1 MDVFS
6 FRSAARCG
14 TLAIALVAA
23 SFVAAAAATT
33 IDGAVIENSGSTNGA
48 GWRMVIR
55 SSGQATTQ
63 VLSRHGPETGPASQS
78 TPAPFTPDPALV
90 ETFFR
95 DVRAAR
101 DSNEPPATCM
111 KSASFGSRTM
121 VLWHG
126 WSSGDLSC
134 PGNTGAMGALAQ
146 DVSALQSAGHV
157 TPLPLYRR
165 APIEIRATPATSP
178 TPHRALAAREGAAAR
193 QSHRR

>member
-1 MDVFS
+1 MNIFS
-6 FRSAARCG
+6 FRAAGRSCALG
-14 TLAIALVAA
+14 IVLGAALLA
-23 SFVAAAAATT
+23 SAAAAATV
-33 IDGAVIENSGSTNGA
+33 DGAVVENSGSTNGA

-63 VLSRHGPETGPASQS
+63 VLSRSQAAPS
-78 TPAPFTPDPALV
+78 PFTPDPALV

-101 DSNEPPATCM
+101 DSNTPPATCM

-146 DVSALQSAGHV
+146 DVAALQSAGHV
-157 TPLPLYRR
+157 TALPLYRR
-165 APIEIRATPATSP
+165 SPIEIRGTPSP
-178 TPHRALAAREGAAAR
+178 SPSSQPRSAREGAAAR
-193 QSHRR
+193 QSHRA

>member
-6 FRSAARCG
+6 FRSAARVA
-14 TLAIALVAA
+14 LAIALFAAYVAP
-23 SFVAAAAATT
+23 AAATT

-63 VLSRHGPETGPASQS
+63 VLSRRGPQSGPASQP
-78 TPAPFTPDPALV
+78 TPATFTPDPALI
-90 ETFFR
+90 EAFFR

-146 DVSALQSAGHV
+146 DVAALQNAGHV
-157 TPLPLYRR
+157 TALPLYRR
-165 APIEIRATPATSP
+165 APIEIQGAPAPSP
-178 TPHRALAAREGAAAR
+178 SSPPHSSSARERAAAR
-193 QSHRR
+193 QSHRP